1 MVHRSFSAGG
11 QVISK
16 GMKFFLASAYANPVP
31 DYGPR
36 WLIQHAASGVECLV
50 TDPGEAD
57 VIIFVERYQ
66 AGDPFY
72 RSVLRSP
79 VFQRWPSKCLLYHTA
94 DHALVPCRTITP
106 SNERRQWGAA
116 SRQTFHYVARIQEN
130 EALASFEWSKAKPT
144 KLYSFQGACSTHPVR
159 SRLFEGAHPDALL
172 IDTSDKTHH
181 TTTGHDRDAYEK
193 AYVAMIAD
201 SRFVLC
207 PRGLGPCTYR
217 LFEVMQMGRVPV
229 IISDDWIPMADV
241 PWHLFSIQIRESD
254 VKRIPE
260 ILEGRK
266 REAEEMGMKAR
277 QAWEE
282 FCSPEVSLRHLLTVA
297 HNLSRQDYTLM
308 NKCVEVPNLFIQ
320 PFNRMV
326 LKKLRDL
333 MCGRGVW

>member
-1 MVHRSFSAGG
+1 
-11 QVISK
+11 
-16 GMKFFLASAYANPVP
+16 
-31 DYGPR
+31 
-36 WLIQHAASGVECLV
+36 
-50 TDPGEAD
+50 
-57 VIIFVERYQ
+57 
-66 AGDPFY
+66 
-72 RSVLRSP
+72 
-79 VFQRWPSKCLLYHTA
+79 
-94 DHALVPCRTITP
+94 
-106 SNERRQWGAA
+106 
-116 SRQTFHYVARIQEN
+116 
-130 EALASFEWSKAKPT
+130 
-144 KLYSFQGACSTHPVR
+144 
-159 SRLFEGAHPDALL
+159 
-172 IDTSDKTHH
+172 
-181 TTTGHDRDAYEK
+181 
-193 AYVAMIAD
+193 
-201 SRFVLC
+201 
-207 PRGLGPCTYR
+207 
-217 LFEVMQMGRVPV
+217 MGRVPV